1 MAHVDL
7 KSLRRLKMKMAL
19 IALVAVAAATPVS
32 AQEYFGQPGGEPL
45 PVAYAD
51 LQAGRTDAA
60 LKTLAQPRGVEASDP
75 SRLINLGSA
84 LARKGRFTEAAAQY
98 RAAMAS
104 DVRYELE
111 LADGRWMD
119 SREAAK
125 LALSRLNQSMAMN
138 TR

>member
-1 MAHVDL
+1 MM
-7 KSLRRLKMKMAL
+7 MKLAL
-19 IALVAVAAATPVS
+19 IALVAAGAAAPLS
-32 AQEYFGQPGGEPL
+32 AQEYFGRTAAEQL

-51 LQAGRTDAA
+51 LQAGRTDTAI
-60 LKTLAQPRGVEASDP
+60 KTLAQPRGVEAADP

-84 LARKGRFTEAAAQY
+84 LARMGRFTEAVAQY

-104 DVRYELE
+104 DIRYELE

-119 SREAAK
+119 SRDAAK

-138 TR
+138 SR

>member
-1 MAHVDL
+1 MKKLLFAMAVFG
-7 KSLRRLKMKMAL
+7 
-19 IALVAVAAATPVS
+19 AAAPLS
-32 AQEYFGQPGGEPL
+32 AQEYFGRPDAEQL
-45 PVAYAD
+45 PVAYAE
-51 LQAGRTDAA
+51 LQSGRTDAA
-60 LKTLAQPRGVEASDP
+60 LVTLSHPRGVEATDP

-84 LARKGRFTEAAAQY
+84 LARKGRYTEAAVQF

-119 SREAAK
+119 SRDAAR

>member
-1 MAHVDL
+1 
-7 KSLRRLKMKMAL
+7 MKLVL
-19 IALVAVAAATPVS
+19 IALLAVGAAAPVS
-32 AQEYFGQPGGEPL
+32 AQDYFGRPETEQL
-45 PVAYAD
+45 PVAFGD

-60 LKTLAQPRGVEASDP
+60 LVTLARPRGVEAADP

-84 LARKGRFTEAAAQY
+84 LARKGRYTEAVAQY

-104 DVRYELE
+104 NIRYDLE

>member
-1 MAHVDL
+1 
-7 KSLRRLKMKMAL
+7 MKMFL
-19 IALVAVAAATPVS
+19 IALVAAGAAAPLS
-32 AQEYFGQPGGEPL
+32 AQEYLGRPDSEPL
-45 PVAYAD
+45 PVAYAE

-60 LKTLAQPRGVEASDP
+60 LNSLAQPRGVEASDP

-84 LARKGRFTEAAAQY
+84 LARKGRYTEAAAQF
-98 RAAMAS
+98 RSAMAS
-104 DVRYELE
+104 DIRYELE

-119 SREAAK
+119 SRDAAK